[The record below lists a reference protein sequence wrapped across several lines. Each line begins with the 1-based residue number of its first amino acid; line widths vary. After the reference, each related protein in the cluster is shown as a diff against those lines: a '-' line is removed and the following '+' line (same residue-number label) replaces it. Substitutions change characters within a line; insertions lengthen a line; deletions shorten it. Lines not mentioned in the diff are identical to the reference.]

1 MAALNLIRRL
11 AVVVVLSSAPLFTS
25 GCTAVIGAS
34 LRYATATSPSTE
46 TYVVDGEASL
56 VLARVNGWMRGGD
69 TVTASSSTTLVADIS
84 EQTYRYA
91 VSVARAPSQ
100 PGKSLLQMKVE
111 MIGDWEQRG
120 WYSCKDESHAFMK
133 CYTEKTGSA
142 AVLVSAK

>member
-56 VLARVNGWMRGGD
+56 VLARVNGLMRGGD

-84 EQTYRYA
+84 EQTYRYT
-91 VSVARAPSQ
+91 VSVAPSPSQ

-120 WYSCKDESHAFMK
+120 
-133 CYTEKTGSA
+133 
-142 AVLVSAK
+142 